1 MRSAFTIIEIFVSVM
16 IISIVV
22 LGIAKIEERNIA
34 MARYIGYR
42 GANELSNTLFFSLSK
57 DIDKK
62 NDTIN
67 AYEAIK
73 KVMHIKRDDMK
84 EILQNIERNV
94 TISDTIPL
102 REEELPVSIE
112 VRALMLK
119 SEYPSRYYIIDIGR
133 AKSADSEAEDPIQ

>member
-1 MRSAFTIIEIFVSVM
+1 
-16 IISIVV
+16 
-22 LGIAKIEERNIA
+22 
-34 MARYIGYR
+34 
-42 GANELSNTLFFSLSK
+42 
-57 DIDKK
+57 
-62 NDTIN
+62 
-67 AYEAIK
+67 
-73 KVMHIKRDDMK
+73 MHIKRDDMK